1 MGIPYTQDG
10 FCRLYKEG
18 VSDFISSLK
27 KTYNVED
34 ADTLWKKY
42 CQLANE
48 VMRIISFC
56 RNHGVDIL
64 EDLSMKDFYK
74 FRQYDVIVMVAH
86 HSEHSND
93 IEFNGKFFSE
103 TQFSENFPSD
113 FRGILDLTSC
123 FSTNLQYI
131 LKSRCISEE
140 FHTIAVDNRTSL
152 AFRLLLLRRV
162 IEELRANDLDYFC
175 AYEKAIG
182 FLIKLLPDGR
192 NIKKRDIVYLGGKMR
207 STIFAPNEVKK
218 GDIFI
223 VQVFIHKDNDEETVE
238 IVAKDVDSSTSLRNS
253 KILPIRIRRNDK
265 IEIELTWRGGTKSDF
280 IIDKRRKGMIWN
292 NEPSSLEFSIEVSP
306 KCTISTFIGNIK
318 IAINKQRAGE
328 ILFKTNIVD
337 GESTNKITDNIV
349 FSPYVK
355 SDEMNSESK
364 HLLKKLQ
371 EELQGLKSKL
381 ECSLNEKDK
390 ERISN
395 ELEIC
400 KRLFEIADDNS
411 LDIDRNVVKVFI
423 SSTSDMA
430 KYRDMLKKQI
440 TDLKMYP
447 VSYDNWT
454 QEDSYP
460 RDICC
465 KEVMAS
471 DIFVCILGAK
481 YGFIEPEWCMSM
493 TEIEYRVAV
502 KSGLPILVY
511 IIDNYEKE
519 MQELSIDYKDEI
531 DKQKKLIEELK
542 SKRLVELFKSEM
554 FLQMKSCEEL
564 TRLKTQLELGR

>member
-1 MGIPYTQDG
+1 MLNLFKKKLHKKILVCMGIPYTQDG

-207 STIFAPNEVKK
+207 STIFAPNE
-218 GDIFI
+218 
-223 VQVFIHKDNDEETVE
+223 
-238 IVAKDVDSSTSLRNS
+238 
-253 KILPIRIRRNDK
+253 
-265 IEIELTWRGGTKSDF
+265 
-280 IIDKRRKGMIWN
+280 
-292 NEPSSLEFSIEVSP
+292 
-306 KCTISTFIGNIK
+306 
-318 IAINKQRAGE
+318 
-328 ILFKTNIVD
+328 
-337 GESTNKITDNIV
+337 
-349 FSPYVK
+349 
-355 SDEMNSESK
+355 
-364 HLLKKLQ
+364 
-371 EELQGLKSKL
+371 
-381 ECSLNEKDK
+381 
-390 ERISN
+390 
-395 ELEIC
+395 
-400 KRLFEIADDNS
+400 
-411 LDIDRNVVKVFI
+411 
-423 SSTSDMA
+423 
-430 KYRDMLKKQI
+430 
-440 TDLKMYP
+440 
-447 VSYDNWT
+447 
-454 QEDSYP
+454 
-460 RDICC
+460 
-465 KEVMAS
+465 
-471 DIFVCILGAK
+471 
-481 YGFIEPEWCMSM
+481 GFHS
-493 TEIEYRVAV
+493 
-502 KSGLPILVY
+502 
-511 IIDNYEKE
+511 
-519 MQELSIDYKDEI
+519 
-531 DKQKKLIEELK
+531 
-542 SKRLVELFKSEM
+542 
-554 FLQMKSCEEL
+554 
-564 TRLKTQLELGR
+564 